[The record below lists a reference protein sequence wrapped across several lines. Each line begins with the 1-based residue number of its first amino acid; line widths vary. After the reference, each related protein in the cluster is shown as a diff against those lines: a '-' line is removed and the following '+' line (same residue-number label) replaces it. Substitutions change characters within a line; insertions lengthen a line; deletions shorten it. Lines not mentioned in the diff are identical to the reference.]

1 MALTPKQKRLLDFI
15 VDFTDREG
23 YAPSYAEMKDA
34 LHLASLATIHKHI
47 EALEERKYLHRN
59 FNHSRSIDVVDSYL
73 EERRR
78 ERAKSPAIET
88 GPVLPLLGRIAAGAP
103 VEAIAGQEAIAFADF
118 VGKGDTFALQ
128 VRGESMIEDHICD
141 GDYVLVEKAADVHNG
156 DIVVAL
162 VGGTETTLKRFF
174 RESPERI
181 RLQPA
186 NAAMEPICVHPS
198 ELQIQGR
205 VISVLRKYR

>member
-15 VDFTDREG
+15 ADFVDREG

-47 EALEERKYLHRN
+47 EALEQRKYVRRS
-59 FNHSRSIDVVDSYL
+59 FNHSRSIDVSPAYL
-73 EERRR
+73 QERRQ
-78 ERAKSPAIET
+78 ERGKT
-88 GPVLPLLGRIAAGAP
+88 GDFLPLLGRIAAGSP
-103 VEAIAGQEAIAFADF
+103 VEAIAGQDTIAFADF
-118 VGKGDTFALQ
+118 TGKGDTFALQ

-141 GDYVLVEKAADVHNG
+141 GDYVLVEKTADAHNG

-162 VGGTETTLKRFF
+162 VGGSEATLKRFY
-174 RESPERI
+174 RETAELV

-186 NAAMEPICVHPS
+186 NAAMEPILVHPS
-198 ELQIQGR
+198 QLQIQGR

>member
-15 VDFTDREG
+15 ADFVDREG

-34 LHLASLATIHKHI
+34 LNLASLATIHKHI
-47 EALEERKYLHRN
+47 EALEARKYLRRS
-59 FNHSRSIDVVDSYL
+59 FNHSRSIDVSPAYL
-73 EERRR
+73 AERRL
-78 ERAKSPAIET
+78 ERGKTEDS
-88 GPVLPLLGRIAAGAP
+88 LPLLGRIAAGSP
-103 VEAIAGQEAIAFADF
+103 VEAIAGQDSIAFADF
-118 VGKGDTFALQ
+118 TGKGETFALQ

-141 GDYVLVEKAADVHNG
+141 GDYVLVEKTSNAGNG

-162 VGGTETTLKRFF
+162 VGGAETTLKRFY
-174 RESPERI
+174 RESPDRI

-186 NAAMEPICVHPS
+186 NASMEPIYVHPS
-198 ELQIQGR
+198 ELQVQGR

>member
-15 VDFTDREG
+15 ADFVDREG

-34 LHLASLATIHKHI
+34 LNLASLATIHKHI
-47 EALEERKYLHRN
+47 EALEQRKYVRRS
-59 FNHSRSIDVVDSYL
+59 FNHSRSIDVAPAYL

-78 ERAKSPAIET
+78 ERGKT
-88 GPVLPLLGRIAAGAP
+88 DDFLPLLGRIAAGSP
-103 VEAIAGQEAIAFADF
+103 VEAIAGQDSIAFADF
-118 VGKGDTFALQ
+118 TGKGDTFALQ

-141 GDYVLVEKAADVHNG
+141 GDYVLVEKTADARNG

-162 VGGTETTLKRFF
+162 LGGAEATLKRFY
-174 RESPERI
+174 RESAERV

-186 NAAMEPICVHPS
+186 NAAMEPIYVHPS

>member
-15 VDFTDREG
+15 ADFVDREG

-34 LHLASLATIHKHI
+34 LNLASLATIHKHI
-47 EALEERKYLHRN
+47 EALEQRKYVRRS
-59 FNHSRSIDVVDSYL
+59 FNHSRSIDVVPAYL
-73 EERRR
+73 AERRL
-78 ERAKSPAIET
+78 ERGKT
-88 GPVLPLLGRIAAGAP
+88 GDFLPLLGRIAAGTP
-103 VEAIAGQEAIAFADF
+103 VEAIAGQDSIAFADF
-118 VGKGDTFALQ
+118 TGKGDTFALQ

-141 GDYVLVEKAADVHNG
+141 GDYVLVERAADARNG

-162 VGGTETTLKRFF
+162 VGGAEATLKRFY
-174 RESPERI
+174 RESAERV

-186 NAAMEPICVHPS
+186 NAAMEPIYVHPA

-205 VISVLRKYR
+205 VISVMRKYR

>member
-15 VDFTDREG
+15 ADFVDREG

-34 LHLASLATIHKHI
+34 LHLASLATIHKHV
-47 EALEERKYLHRN
+47 EALEERKYVRRS
-59 FNHSRSIDVVDSYL
+59 FNHSRSIDVAPAYL

-78 ERAKSPAIET
+78 ERGKT
-88 GPVLPLLGRIAAGAP
+88 GEFLPLLGRIAAGSP
-103 VEAIAGQEAIAFADF
+103 VEAIAGQDTIAFADF
-118 VGKGDTFALQ
+118 TGKGDTFALQ

-141 GDYVLVEKAADVHNG
+141 GDYVLAEKTAEARNG

-162 VGGTETTLKRFF
+162 VGGSEATLKRFF
-174 RESPERI
+174 REGTDRV

-186 NAAMEPICVHPS
+186 NAAMEPIYLHPS